1 MTNIPVVSIARLEVT
16 FQPRAWPFAEERRR
30 DIDAHFAALKR
41 ERPALWNGRVL
52 MLREFSIADGV
63 FRGDYFETDFASLLA
78 WRDWNFPDPDVR
90 NCFAMGALRGND
102 GAFVLGVMGAHT
114 ANAGRIYFPAGTP
127 DPDDVVGATVD
138 LEGSVRREVVE
149 ETGLAFDTLDA
160 EPGWYAV
167 LAEPRIALMKLLHA
181 RETAAELR
189 ARILDHLAREREP
202 ELADIRIA
210 RGTADLDPGMPSF
223 VTAFLGHMW
232 R

>member
-1 MTNIPVVSIARLEVT
+1 VTSIPVVPIARLALT
-16 FQPRAWPFAEERRR
+16 LQQRPWPFAEERRR
-30 DIDAHFAALKR
+30 DIDAHFAALRR

-52 MLREFSIADGV
+52 MLHEFTIADGV
-63 FRGDYFETDFASLLA
+63 FRGACFETDFASLLA
-78 WRDWNFPDPDVR
+78 WRDWDFPDPAVR

-102 GAFVLGVMGAHT
+102 GAFLLGVMAAHT

-160 EPGWYAV
+160 EPGWHAV
-167 LAEPRIALMKLLHA
+167 LAEPRIALMKVLQA
-181 RETAAELR
+181 GESAAELR
-189 ARILDHLAREREP
+189 KRILDHLARELEP
-202 ELADIRIA
+202 ELADIRIV
-210 RGTADLDPGMPSF
+210 RSRSDLDPRMPPF
-223 VTAFLGHMW
+223 VTAFLAHIW